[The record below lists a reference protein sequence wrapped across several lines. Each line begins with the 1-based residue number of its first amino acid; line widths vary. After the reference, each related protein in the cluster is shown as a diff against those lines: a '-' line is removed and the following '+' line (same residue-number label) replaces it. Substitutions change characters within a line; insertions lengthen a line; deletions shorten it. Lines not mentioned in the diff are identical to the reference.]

1 MARTKHDPDQ
11 MHFPSIDLDLQKKLD
26 FATAAASKSG
36 KKKKTD
42 TESGP
47 LNLGKAV
54 KVIVPDF
61 SNPKRPK
68 TCLEVDFPIVP
79 INALS
84 QLEGNAGK
92 PIYQMSKWWA
102 RRRSSVF
109 RAMLIAAAM
118 QAPIKTKADG
128 SPELDADGIPFP
140 DITEASRAVWDV
152 YYANHQKADNFRHL
166 KVLDCFMGG
175 GTTLVEGSRLG
186 FQVAGVDLNPVA
198 WFVVKNELACT
209 DPEEV
214 RQFFDQ
220 IEAEVKPVI
229 QPFYVTECP
238 RGHKGRWFRVDSS
251 FNRKPEACAEFDS
264 AKSGGADAHAS
275 GLRLNE
281 EPMPD
286 GFDPLTLAPEDR
298 KQYRYAGSEVI
309 YTFWAKHGPCS
320 RLGCGHRTPIFRSPV
335 IAEKK
340 LGVKYIPLTCKKCK
354 TEFHAELGA
363 ARMAPAAERVVLASE
378 SPFTELSQPFA
389 QRLADYSKG
398 KAAERD
404 QRINELCGMV
414 DAESGL
420 RCPKCGEFSGQYL
433 RDVLNKHNSAG
444 RRADIDKKHLNIQPP
459 RNGTKHVFN
468 YLLVDPDWIKGGAGV
483 INSDELGG
491 YADAT
496 VAATSRWYEQR
507 LENLRL
513 IEVRGR
519 IKLAE
524 DTSHLG
530 VTESE
535 TVAEVEDE
543 EVPDESEAGGEAEEA
558 DGKEYGLPR
567 FITLADGRRIDTR
580 KSTIPAKSHF
590 TCGKCGLKQDVRE
603 SVESVGHGAPVA
615 AHAIQGY
622 CSDCDAEGRV
632 YGGRYFAGL
641 GANDCRRLVA
651 AEREWNARRDADLA
665 DFWPREELP
674 HTYMTHHANFAMPRL
689 GYTHWWKFFNSRQLL
704 VHSMLGSAIDSV
716 SESGASQDAVMALH
730 AAAQQYLQNQSTFCH
745 YEVGWDKLAV
755 TFANSN
761 FRVRLSHLE
770 NNFSAPMGRGNWRAC
785 VAGVIEG
792 LDWAR
797 SPSDTFI
804 DHSTGKSEKV
814 FPGDPIVASARVDC
828 ASSSE
833 MPFHSAHEFDLVI
846 TDPPFG
852 DNIFYSDLSNF
863 FHAWLR
869 LPLRHDY
876 PELFEQTKTPNAQEA
891 LAPRLL
897 SKDEANDYYRIRLT
911 ACWAESCRVLK
922 DGGLLAFTFH
932 HSEPAQ
938 WAIVLESL
946 FDAGFLLEQTFP
958 IASDEQKGEGGQFG
972 AKGTEYDII
981 HVCRKRL
988 AEPMPVS
995 WAKMRQWVKAELS
1008 RLKELLVAYKA
1019 NEISEADIRVI
1030 LRGKALEFYSR
1041 HYGQV
1046 FTSDNEPLSI
1056 RHALGGIDQLLDEGS
1071 SGATGNPPSIVQPA
1085 AYQYL
1090 RLFTIAPSRKAE
1102 DVGKT
1107 LFGTAIRQRDF
1118 EDRGWV
1124 KEANRRVTATPIL
1137 QRFES
1142 MRLRPRKEMKT
1153 EIDQAHFMIGSAL
1166 PNSGVSLE
1174 QELTKDSWMVRRS
1187 VDAVLEWYA
1196 KMAPESDIRE
1206 AAELART
1213 ILRQTLDR
1221 LRQQPVELDRQLKL
1235 FNDWDE
1241 GISE

>member
-1 MARTKHDPDQ
+1 MARARTDQ
-11 MHFPSIDLDLQKKLD
+11 PRLFPRNDAELQGKLD
-26 FATAAASKSG
+26 SATVAAPKSD
-36 KKKKTD
+36 KKKT
-42 TESGP
+42 TVAESGP
-47 LNLGKAV
+47 LNIGKAV

-61 SNPKRPK
+61 ANPKRPK
-68 TCLEVDFPIVP
+68 SCLEVDFPIVP

-128 SPELDADGIPFP
+128 SPELDTEGIPVP
-140 DITEASRAVWDV
+140 DITEASKAVWDV
-152 YYANHQKADNFRHL
+152 YYANHQKAGNFQQL

-214 RQFFDQ
+214 RKFFDQ

-238 RGHKGRWFRVDSS
+238 HGHKGRWFRLAGTDD
-251 FNRKPEACAEFDS
+251 P
-264 AKSGGADAHAS
+264 ADDELLA
-275 GLRLNE
+275 
-281 EPMPD
+281 D
-286 GFDPLTLAPEDR
+286 DFDPLTLAAEDR
-298 KQYRYAGSEVI
+298 KQYRYAGPEVI

-398 KAAERD
+398 KAAEKD
-404 QRINELCGMV
+404 QRIKELCGMV
-414 DAESGL
+414 DAEPGL
-420 RCPKCGEFSGQYL
+420 CCPKCGEFSGQYL
-433 RDVLNKHNSAG
+433 RDVLNKHNAAEH
-444 RRADIDKKHLNIQPP
+444 RADIDKKHLNIQPP

-468 YLLVDPDWIKGGAGV
+468 YLLVDPDWINGATGV
-483 INSDELGG
+483 VDGEELGG

-496 VAATSRWYEQR
+496 VEATSRWYEQR
-507 LENLRL
+507 SENLRL

-530 VTESE
+530 VGEAE
-535 TVAEVEDE
+535 PIAEVEDE
-543 EVPDESEAGGEAEEA
+543 EVSDEAEASGEAEEA
-558 DGKEYGLPR
+558 DRKEYGLPR
-567 FITLADGRRIDTR
+567 FLTLADGRRIDTR
-580 KSTIPAKSHF
+580 KGTIPAKSHV
-590 TCGKCGLKQDVRE
+590 TCGKCGFKQDVRE
-603 SVESVGHGAPVA
+603 SVESFGHSAPVA
-615 AHAIQGY
+615 TYAVQCY
-622 CSDCDAEGRV
+622 CPDCDAEGRI
-632 YGGRYFAGL
+632 YDGRYFAS
-641 GANDCRRLVA
+641 ASDNDRLRLVA
-651 AEREWNARRDADLA
+651 AEREWNARRDADLTG
-665 DFWPREELP
+665 FWTREELP
-674 HTYMTHHANFAMPRL
+674 HSYMTHHANFALPRQ
-689 GYTHWWKFFNSRQLL
+689 GYTHWWKMFNSRQLL
-704 VHSMLGSAIDSV
+704 VHAILLKAVCQTNGISTDVRHQALGAI
-716 SESGASQDAVMALH
+716 
-730 AAAQQYLQNQSTFCH
+730 QQYLRNQNGFVFWNPQRDTPEPF
-745 YEVGWDKLAV
+745 
-755 TFANSN
+755 FSN
-761 FRVRLSHLE
+761 PNYAPKAHPIE
-770 NNFSAPMGRGNWRAC
+770 NCVFGALGRGNWTST
-785 VAGVIEG
+785 VEGINEG
-792 LDWAR
+792 LLWTRDPWEVAPPNYR
-797 SPSDTFI
+797 DEHEESRIALDDVVI
-804 DHSTGKSEKV
+804 
-814 FPGDPIVASARVDC
+814 PGATLHC
-828 ASSSE
+828 CSSSDV
-833 MPFHSAHEFDLVI
+833 PAISDRAIDLVI

-863 FHAWLR
+863 FYAWLR

-876 PELFEQTKTPNAQEA
+876 PDLFEQTKTPNAQEA

-897 SKDEANDYYRIRLT
+897 TEDEANDYYRVRLT

-988 AEPMPVS
+988 AEPTPVS
-995 WAKMRQWVKAELS
+995 WAKMRQWVKAELN
-1008 RLKELLVAYKA
+1008 RLKMLLAAYKA
-1019 NEISEADIRVI
+1019 SEISEADIRVI

-1046 FTSDNEPLSI
+1046 FTSENEPLSI
-1056 RHALGGIDQLLDEGS
+1056 RHALGGIDQLLDEGT
-1071 SGATGNPPSIVQPA
+1071 GDATGNPPSIVQPA

-1090 RLFTIAPSRKAE
+1090 RLFTVVPTRKAE
-1102 DVGKT
+1102 DVSKT
-1107 LFGTAIRQRDF
+1107 LFGTAIRQRDL
-1118 EDRGWV
+1118 EDRGWI
-1124 KEANRRVTATPIL
+1124 KEANRRVTATPIQ
-1137 QRFES
+1137 QRFATI
-1142 MRLRPRKEMKT
+1142 RQRPRKEMKT
-1153 EIDQAHFMIGSAL
+1153 EIDQAHFLIGSAL
-1166 PNSGVSLE
+1166 PNSGVNLE
-1174 QELTKDSWMVRRS
+1174 QELSKDTWMVRRS
-1187 VDAVLEWYA
+1187 VDAVLEWYG
-1196 KMAPESDIRE
+1196 KMAPESEIRE
-1206 AAELART
+1206 AADLART
-1213 ILRQTLDR
+1213 ILRQTLDK
-1221 LRQQPVELDRQLKL
+1221 LRQQPVQLERQRKL
-1235 FNDWDE
+1235 FDDWDE
-1241 GISE
+1241 SESASI

>member
-1 MARTKHDPDQ
+1 MARPAPEQQTLPHP
-11 MHFPSIDLDLQKKLD
+11 D
-26 FATAAASKSG
+26 FAPPDPQAKSEPARSKYGSA
-36 KKKKTD
+36 KTRD
-42 TESGP
+42 GSGP
-47 LNLGKAV
+47 SNLGKAV

-118 QAPIKTKADG
+118 QAPIKTKEDG
-128 SPELDADGIPFP
+128 SPELDADGIPVP
-140 DITEASRAVWDV
+140 DIIEASKAVWDV
-152 YYANHQKADNFRHL
+152 YYANHQKAGNFQNL

-214 RQFFDQ
+214 RTFFDQ

-238 RGHKGRWFRVDSS
+238 HGHNGRWFRKVAGTLRVPSAAQ
-251 FNRKPEACAEFDS
+251 PHDS
-264 AKSGGADAHAS
+264 ADGTRSVPATIDD
-275 GLRLNE
+275 

-286 GFDPLTLAPEDR
+286 DFNPLALAPEDR
-298 KQYRYAGSEVI
+298 KQYRYAGPEVI

-363 ARMAPAAERVVLASE
+363 ARMAPAAGRVVLDSE
-378 SPFTELSQPFA
+378 FPFTELSQPFA

-398 KAAERD
+398 KAAEKD
-404 QRINELCGMV
+404 QRIRELCAMV
-414 DAESGL
+414 EAEPGL
-420 RCPKCGEFSGQYL
+420 CCPKCGEFSGQTP
-433 RDVLNKHNSAG
+433 RDVLHRHNNAE
-444 RRADIDKKHLNIQPP
+444 RRAEIDKKHLNIQPP
-459 RNGTKHVFN
+459 RNSTKHVYA
-468 YLLVDPDWIKGGAGV
+468 YLLIDPDWMKGAAGV
-483 INSDELGG
+483 IHGEELGG

-496 VAATSRWYEQR
+496 VEATSRWYEQR

-519 IKLAE
+519 IKLSE
-524 DTSHLG
+524 DTSQLG
-530 VTESE
+530 VAEAE
-535 TVAEVEDE
+535 PVAEVEDE
-543 EVPDESEAGGEAEEA
+543 EAAEETEASGEADEA
-558 DGKEYGLPR
+558 DRKQYGLPR
-567 FITLADGRRIDTR
+567 FLTLADGRRIDTR
-580 KSTIPAKSHF
+580 KTTIPAKSHF

-603 SVESVGHGAPVA
+603 SVEGFGHGAPVGTYA
-615 AHAIQGY
+615 VQCY
-622 CSDCDAEGRV
+622 CPDCDAEGRV
-632 YGGRYFAGL
+632 YGGRYFGNF
-641 GANDCRRLVA
+641 GDNDLRRLVA
-651 AEREWNARRDADLA
+651 AEREWNLRRDADLA

-674 HTYMTHHANFAMPRL
+674 HSYMTHHANFALPRQ
-689 GYTHWWKFFNSRQLL
+689 GYTHWWKMFNSRQLL
-704 VHSMLGSAIDSV
+704 IHAMLLKAVTRSGDVSRDVRHQALGAI
-716 SESGASQDAVMALH
+716 
-730 AAAQQYLQNQSTFCH
+730 QQYLRNQNGFVFWNPQRDTPEPFFSNPNYAPKSNTI
-745 YEVGWDKLAV
+745 E
-755 TFANSN
+755 NSV
-761 FRVRLSHLE
+761 FGSL
-770 NNFSAPMGRGNWRAC
+770 GRGNWTST
-785 VAGVIEG
+785 IEGIEQG
-792 LDWAR
+792 LDWAQHPWDVAPPDYR
-797 SPSDTFI
+797 TEEDESRIPLD
-804 DHSTGKSEKV
+804 DALL
-814 FPGDPIVASARVDC
+814 PGANLIC
-828 ASSSE
+828 GSSSE
-833 MPFHSAHEFDLVI
+833 LPQFADSSLDLVI

-876 PELFEQTKTPNAQEA
+876 PELFEPTKTPNAQEA

-897 SKDEANDYYRIRLT
+897 SEDEANEYYKVRLT
-911 ACWAESCRVLK
+911 ACWTEACRVLK

-932 HSEPAQ
+932 HSEDAQ

-981 HVCRKRL
+981 HVCRNRL
-988 AEPMPVS
+988 ADPTPVS

-1008 RLKELLVAYKA
+1008 RLKLLLAAYKA
-1019 NEISEADIRVI
+1019 SELSDADIRVI

-1046 FTSDNEPLSI
+1046 FTSEGESLPI
-1056 RHALGGIDQLLDEGS
+1056 RIALAGINQLLDEGT
-1071 SGATGNPPSIVQPA
+1071 GEATGNPPSIVHPV
-1085 AYQYL
+1085 AYQFL
-1090 RLFTIAPSRKAE
+1090 RLFTITPSRSADE
-1102 DVGKT
+1102 VGKS
-1107 LFGTAIRQRDF
+1107 LFSTTIRPKDL
-1118 EDRGWV
+1118 EARGWV
-1124 KEANRRVTATPIL
+1124 KEANRRVTATSIP

-1142 MRLRPRKEMKT
+1142 IRQRPRKEMKT
-1153 EIDQAHFMIGSAL
+1153 EIDQAHFLIGGAL
-1166 PNSGVSLE
+1166 PNSGVSLD
-1174 QELTKDSWMVRRS
+1174 QELSKDTWMVRKS

-1196 KMAPESDIRE
+1196 KMAPESNIRE
-1206 AAELART
+1206 AAGLART
-1213 ILRQTLDR
+1213 ILRQTLDK

-1235 FNDWDE
+1235 FDDWDGE
-1241 GISE
+1241 Q